1 MMRLPTGMYQPGY
14 SVIHGINA
22 AVKLVC
28 LILLL
33 AAVVATDSVPGYVVS
48 ILTTAAIVYLAQIS
62 IPDALASVRRLL
74 WFFVLILLMNTCF
87 YGPDDP
93 WVRWWIF
100 CPSMQ
105 GLVQGMNVVLRVVL
119 ILILSN
125 VLTTA
130 TAPLKL
136 ADGMERLLSPLRVI
150 RVPTEQVAM
159 IISVA
164 IQFIPTIFE
173 ETDMIRKAQMARGA
187 RFDSRNYF
195 EKAKAVMPLVIPIF
209 LAAFKRADELSLAM
223 EARGYRTDVSR
234 AVKKREKLCAAD
246 FAALLVCAAL
256 CAMQTVVL

>member
-1 MMRLPTGMYQPGY
+1 M
-14 SVIHGINA
+14 
-22 AVKLVC
+22 
-28 LILLL
+28 
-33 AAVVATDSVPGYVVS
+33 
-48 ILTTAAIVYLAQIS
+48 
-62 IPDALASVRRLL
+62 
-74 WFFVLILLMNTCF
+74 
-87 YGPDDP
+87 
-93 WVRWWIF
+93 RWWIF

-105 GLVQGMNVVLRVVL
+105 GLVQGANVVLRVVL

-125 VLTTA
+125 VLTTT

-136 ADGMERLLSPLRVI
+136 TDGMERLLSPLRVI

-223 EARGYRTDVSR
+223 EARGYRTDVRR

>member
-1 MMRLPTGMYQPGY
+1 
-14 SVIHGINA
+14 
-22 AVKLVC
+22 
-28 LILLL
+28 
-33 AAVVATDSVPGYVVS
+33 
-48 ILTTAAIVYLAQIS
+48 
-62 IPDALASVRRLL
+62 
-74 WFFVLILLMNTCF
+74 
-87 YGPDDP
+87 
-93 WVRWWIF
+93 
-100 CPSMQ
+100 
-105 GLVQGMNVVLRVVL
+105 
-119 ILILSN
+119 
-125 VLTTA
+125 
-130 TAPLKL
+130 
-136 ADGMERLLSPLRVI
+136 
-150 RVPTEQVAM
+150 M

-195 EKAKAVMPLVIPIF
+195 EKAMAVMPLVIPIF